1 MKKINYLAESKNI
14 PLILAQVRNY
24 LQKQNFKTD
33 RLNKIELAIEE
44 LLVNIVK
51 YAYPEKIGNIEITFF
66 LKDSKIL
73 VLKITQYGIPFNP
86 LLKTNVDI
94 SSSLNERLVGG
105 LGIFLV
111 RNFADDI
118 QYHRN
123 DNKNI
128 LTLLFNKD
136 K

>member
-14 PLILAQVRNY
+14 PVILAHTRNY
-24 LQKQNFKTD
+24 LKKQNFKTD
-33 RLNKIELAIEE
+33 KLNKIELAIEE

-51 YAYPEKIGNIEITFF
+51 YAYPDKTGNIEITFF

-73 VLKITQYGIPFNP
+73 VLTIIDTGIAFNP
-86 LLKTNVDI
+86 LLKTDVDI
-94 SSSLNERLVGG
+94 SSSLNERLAGG
-105 LGIFLV
+105 LGIFFV

-118 QYHRN
+118 QYHRDN
-123 DNKNI
+123 NKNI
-128 LTLLFNKD
+128 LTLLFHKD